1 MLIKQYSIC
10 NTHNLIINNED
21 LLCGTGTNYSNEIF
35 LDQKDC
41 FFNLKK
47 TNIDNKII
55 KIKTFNNVSIFIT
68 ADNNLFVSD
77 KYKTNILVDRNV
89 LDADLN
95 EQFIVY
101 TKKGKFLNLM
111 IWSIE
116 ECHFSYIKNIKIQE
130 PYCLKSFEKNIS
142 FFVGDNCIGYILD
155 SNFYAIGDNY
165 YNKFWNTKDVF
176 INEFKPIA
184 LSNIKNVF
192 LSKKASK
199 NGLINFFIDK
209 KNHLYSNNN
218 WYYKS
223 LNNNFYKKIDINVTK
238 AVAGTDHFLILKKDN
253 VLYGLGNNLF
263 SQISESS
270 NENFENI
277 EYIDSNVTD
286 IDASEYISVYET
298 QNKLVYACGL
308 NQYGNLGEENIGS
321 KVFKKKL
328 FEISE
333 KNNIDKKIKF
343 FTTDDLDV
351 LIKKKNEDLFIDIN
365 LNPQNIKGINCKLY
379 INNNLIKE
387 SEFGSFVLNNKD
399 LFKLNLNKKN
409 ELKIKVFINEIL
421 KKDIETFMIYENDE
435 IFLPFLLK

>member
-21 LLCGTGTNYSNEIF
+21 LLCGAGTNYSNEIF

-55 KIKTFNNVSIFIT
+55 KIKTFNYISIFIT

-165 YNKFWNTKDVF
+165 YNKFWNTKDIF

-192 LSKKASK
+192 LSKKA
-199 NGLINFFIDK
+199 
-209 KNHLYSNNN
+209 
-218 WYYKS
+218 
-223 LNNNFYKKIDINVTK
+223 
-238 AVAGTDHFLILKKDN
+238 
-253 VLYGLGNNLF
+253 
-263 SQISESS
+263 
-270 NENFENI
+270 
-277 EYIDSNVTD
+277 
-286 IDASEYISVYET
+286 
-298 QNKLVYACGL
+298 
-308 NQYGNLGEENIGS
+308 
-321 KVFKKKL
+321 
-328 FEISE
+328 
-333 KNNIDKKIKF
+333 
-343 FTTDDLDV
+343 
-351 LIKKKNEDLFIDIN
+351 
-365 LNPQNIKGINCKLY
+365 
-379 INNNLIKE
+379 
-387 SEFGSFVLNNKD
+387 
-399 LFKLNLNKKN
+399 
-409 ELKIKVFINEIL
+409 
-421 KKDIETFMIYENDE
+421 
-435 IFLPFLLK
+435 